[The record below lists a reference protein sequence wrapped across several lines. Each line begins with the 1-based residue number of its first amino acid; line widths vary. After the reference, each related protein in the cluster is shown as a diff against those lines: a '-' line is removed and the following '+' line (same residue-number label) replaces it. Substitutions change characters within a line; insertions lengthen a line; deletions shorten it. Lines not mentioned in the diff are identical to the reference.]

1 MTDQKGKPNKYQPL
15 GDHLRKCKAD
25 RVSLTLPEIEK
36 ILGFSL
42 PKSSSINSWWSNT
55 PENGHYQA
63 RAWTDSGFRVTVEGS
78 ARVFIRQSA
87 LKKAA

>member
-1 MTDQKGKPNKYQPL
+1 MTNPKEKANKYQPL
-15 GDHLRKCKAD
+15 GDYLRKCNAST
-25 RVSLTLPEIEK
+25 VSLTLPQIEK

-78 ARVFIRQSA
+78 KRVFIRQNGP
-87 LKKAA
+87 KKAA

>member
-1 MTDQKGKPNKYQPL
+1 MNPKGKANKYQPL
-15 GDHLRKCKAD
+15 GDYLSKSKVSRI
-25 RVSLTLPEIEK
+25 SLTLPEIEK

-63 RAWTDSGFRVTVEGS
+63 RAWTDSGFRVAVEGNT
-78 ARVFIRQSA
+78 RVFIRQNA
-87 LKKAA
+87 PKKGA